1 MPAATDAS
9 EKTAVVLLSGFLG
22 AGKTTLLRRVLS
34 WETDLTGTVVI
45 VNEFGEVGIDGTL
58 LKDAAGSDMVELT
71 SGCICCTLSSDLKQ
85 SILGIWDRLSPK
97 RILIEATGVA
107 DPTAIADVLSGPDM
121 ADRMRLEKTVTVLDA
136 DFWEAREVF
145 GPLFYHQLETAD
157 LILLNKIDLVDA
169 DRVPAYL
176 KEIHETVPN
185 CRVVPTI
192 HCRVDPET
200 LWSKPERQKTVL
212 LKPMEFYRPAAMHR
226 EGHGRNTD
234 RVDASGYVTFTFRTD
249 RPLQEDR
256 FRLFAQ
262 SLPFEVFRMK
272 GPVRFSERSA
282 MINHVGGKSD
292 IFPWPDE
299 GETLLAFIGWHIE
312 AEAIL
317 ERLRGCVVGE

>member
-1 MPAATDAS
+1 MPSSNDTSGKA
-9 EKTAVVLLSGFLG
+9 AVVLLSGFLG

-34 WETDLTGTVVI
+34 WETDLNGTVVI
-45 VNEFGEVGIDGTL
+45 VNEFGEVGIDGAL

-85 SILGIWDRLSPK
+85 SLLGIWDRLSPK
-97 RILIEATGVA
+97 RVLIESTGVA
-107 DPTAIADVLSGPDM
+107 DPTAIADVLSEPDM

-145 GPLFYHQLETAD
+145 GPLFYHQLEMAD

-169 DRVPAYL
+169 ERVPAYL
-176 KEIHETVPN
+176 KEIHHAIPD

-192 HCRVDPET
+192 HCRVDPQT
-200 LWSKPERQKTVL
+200 LWSTPDRKKTAL
-212 LKPMEFYRPAAMHR
+212 LKPMEFYRPAGMLR
-226 EGHGRNTD
+226 EAREPDSD
-234 RVDASGYVTFTFRTD
+234 RVDASRYVTFTFRTD

-272 GPVRFSERSA
+272 GPVRFAERSA
-282 MINHVGGKSD
+282 MVNHVGGKSD

-299 GETLLAFIGWHIE
+299 GETLLAFIGWDIE
-312 AEAIL
+312 AKEIL
-317 ERLRGCVVGE
+317 KRLRGCAVGE